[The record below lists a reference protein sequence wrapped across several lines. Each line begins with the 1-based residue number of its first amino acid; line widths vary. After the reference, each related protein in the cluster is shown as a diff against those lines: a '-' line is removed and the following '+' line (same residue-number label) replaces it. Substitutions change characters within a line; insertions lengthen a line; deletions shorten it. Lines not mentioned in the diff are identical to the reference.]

1 MRLSLFSGVALL
13 ALRATAFPASA
24 LNSDLSEEDLARI
37 NDLAAK
43 ITADVKAK
51 RIAGIDAIK
60 PGFDA
65 DAQRPDTTGDHAWIA
80 PGPNDIR
87 GPCPGLNTLANHG
100 YMARNGV
107 GSMLDIIDGSVNVFG
122 MGVDLAT
129 FLTVYSTIMAGDL
142 ATVSIGGVPPSS
154 ALLGIGGLL
163 GQPQGLGHS
172 HNRFES
178 DVSPT
183 RADLYI
189 TGDPHSL
196 NMSQFE
202 TLWNMPQGPNGYDL
216 TVMHPFRGLRFHDSV
231 NTNPYFFN
239 GPFTGLAVQT
249 ATYVFTYRFFANHSE
264 DYPEGYLDGESLKSF
279 ESIIG
284 EPGNFTWVPGHER
297 IPDNWYRRAIGDE
310 FGLAAFTLDAMDA
323 LRHLPDL
330 LVLGGNT
337 GKPNTFTGVNVSS
350 LTSGV
355 FNAETLLDGNNA
367 MCFAFQTVSM
377 VTPDIFRGLVS
388 NVAKA
393 VQMLAGPLNTVISE
407 LGCPQLEKY
416 DTALF
421 DQYPGSKGAFS

>member
-1 MRLSLFSGVALL
+1 MRLSLFSGIALS
-13 ALRATAFPASA
+13 ALCATAFPTSVI
-24 LNSDLSEEDLARI
+24 NSDLSNEDLARI

-43 ITADVKAK
+43 ISADVKAK
-51 RIAGIDAIK
+51 RVAGIDAIK

-65 DAQRPDTTGDHAWIA
+65 DAQRIDTTGDHAWIA
-80 PGPNDIR
+80 PGPGDIR
-87 GPCPGLNTLANHG
+87 GSCPGLNTLANHG

-107 GSMLDIIDGSVNVFG
+107 GTVLDIINGSVELFG

-129 FLTVYSTIMAGDL
+129 FLTVYSAVMAGDL
-142 ATVSIGGVPPSS
+142 ATVSIGGKPPSS
-154 ALLGIGGLL
+154 ALLGVGGLL
-163 GQPQGLGHS
+163 GQPQGLSNS

-189 TGDPHSL
+189 TGDPVSL

-202 TLWNMPQGPNGYDL
+202 TLYNMPQGPNGYDL
-216 TVMHPFRGLRFHDSV
+216 TVMHPFRGLRFQNSV

-249 ATYVFTYRFFANHSE
+249 ATYVFTYRFFANHSAE
-264 DYPEGYLDGESLKSF
+264 YPEGFLDSETLKSF
-279 ESIIG
+279 ESVVG
-284 EPGNFTWVPGHER
+284 EPGSFQWIPGHER
-297 IPDNWYRRAIGDE
+297 VPDNWYRRAIGDE

-323 LRHLPDL
+323 LRHLPNL

-337 GKPNTFTGVNVSS
+337 GKPNTFTGVNVTS

-355 FNAETLLDGNNA
+355 FNAETLLEGNNA
-367 MCFAFQTVSM
+367 MCLAFQTVSM
-377 VTPDIFRGLVS
+377 ASPDILRGLVG

-393 VQMLAGPLNTVISE
+393 VQTLAGPLNAVISA
-407 LGCPQLEKY
+407 LGCPQLQKY
-416 DTALF
+416 DSSLF
-421 DQYPGSKGAFS
+421 NQYPGSKGAFS